1 MSAKTYTF
9 IFPDGDF
16 LQQSFRCTQDA
27 IDYAKEELDGLG
39 CVSISREITK
49 HHDIGTVENGVFT
62 ASTQEPTAEAAL
74 LAACETVINDCDTIL
89 NGDDMSGMSD
99 EELFT
104 AIKQTL
110 TAAIAKAKGGAK

>member
-27 IDYAKEELDGLG
+27 IDYAKEELDGVG
-39 CVSISREITK
+39 CVSISREITE

-62 ASTQEPTAEAAL
+62 ADAQESDPLRDAAPDL
-74 LAACETVINDCDTIL
+74 LDAASDALAMIRYII
-89 NGDDMSGMSD
+89 DDGYSYEGGADIASKMAS
-99 EELFT
+99 
-104 AIKQTL
+104 
-110 TAAIAKAKGGAK
+110 AIAKAKGGAL